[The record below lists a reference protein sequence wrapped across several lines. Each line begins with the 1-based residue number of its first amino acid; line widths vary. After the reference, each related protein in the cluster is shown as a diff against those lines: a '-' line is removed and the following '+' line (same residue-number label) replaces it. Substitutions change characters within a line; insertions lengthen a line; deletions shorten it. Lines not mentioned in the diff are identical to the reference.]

1 MATRNRTPLY
11 RKYRDALRHVRAP
24 AGAPSSSSSSGGG
37 GGGGPVIEM
46 ASLLRSDRP
55 YAPLSTDDPSAASSR
70 GAVTVGLPPAW
81 VDVSEEI
88 SANMQRART
97 KMAELA
103 KAHAK
108 ALMPSFGDG
117 RDDQRAIEILTH
129 EVTDLLKKS
138 EKRLQKLSMKD
149 SSEDSNVRKNVQRSL
164 ATDLQSLSMEFRKKQ
179 STYLKQLRQ
188 QKEGQDGVDL
198 EMNMN
203 GSKSTFELGDDE
215 FEDVGFT
222 EVQMSKLKKSE
233 AFTREREREIE
244 QVVESVNEL
253 AQIMKDLSV
262 LVIDQGTIIDRID
275 YNIQNVAA
283 SVEEGYKQLQKAE
296 RTQKKGGM
304 VMCATTLVSA
314 CMHGSAVTLVFVSAA
329 AKLEV
334 SYYAYYGKK
343 LDPEPWRCRRTDG
356 KKWRCSK
363 EAHPDSK
370 YCERH
375 MHRGRNRS
383 RKPVESK
390 TAAPAPQSQP
400 QLSNVTTAT
409 HDADA
414 PLPSLTVGAKTHGL
428 SLGGAGS
435 SQFHVDA
442 PSYGSKYSLGAKAD
456 VGELSFFSG
465 ASGNTRGFTID
476 SPTDSSWHSLPSS
489 VPPYPMSKPRD
500 SGLLPGAYSYSH
512 LEPSQELGQVTIA
525 SLSQEQERRSFG
537 GGAGGMLGNVKHE
550 NQPLRPFFDEWPGR
564 RDSWSE
570 MDEERSNQT
579 SFSTTQLS
587 ISIPMPRYDE
597 RKICAREFQKEQCR

>member
-24 AGAPSSSSSSGGG
+24 AGAPSSSGG

-46 ASLLRSDRP
+46 ASLLLSDRP
-55 YAPLSTDDPSAASSR
+55 YAPLSTEDPSGSRR

-117 RDDQRAIEILTH
+117 RDDQRAIEVLTH
-129 EVTDLLKKS
+129 EVTGLLKRS

-164 ATDLQSLSMEFRKKQ
+164 ATDLQNLSMEFRKKQ
-179 STYLKQLRQ
+179 SSYLKQLRQ

-198 EMNMN
+198 EMNIN
-203 GSKSTFELGDDE
+203 GTKSTFEDDE
-215 FEDVGFT
+215 SDDVGFT
-222 EVQMSKLKKSE
+222 EFQMSKLKKSE

-304 VMCATTLVSA
+304 VMCATVLVILIFI
-314 CMHGSAVTLVFVSAA
+314 MIVL
-329 AKLEV
+329 LIL
-334 SYYAYYGKK
+334 KK
-343 LDPEPWRCRRTDG
+343 II
-356 KKWRCSK
+356 
-363 EAHPDSK
+363 
-370 YCERH
+370 
-375 MHRGRNRS
+375 
-383 RKPVESK
+383 
-390 TAAPAPQSQP
+390 
-400 QLSNVTTAT
+400 
-409 HDADA
+409 
-414 PLPSLTVGAKTHGL
+414 
-428 SLGGAGS
+428 
-435 SQFHVDA
+435 F
-442 PSYGSKYSLGAKAD
+442 
-456 VGELSFFSG
+456 
-465 ASGNTRGFTID
+465 
-476 SPTDSSWHSLPSS
+476 
-489 VPPYPMSKPRD
+489 
-500 SGLLPGAYSYSH
+500 
-512 LEPSQELGQVTIA
+512 
-525 SLSQEQERRSFG
+525 
-537 GGAGGMLGNVKHE
+537 
-550 NQPLRPFFDEWPGR
+550 
-564 RDSWSE
+564 
-570 MDEERSNQT
+570 
-579 SFSTTQLS
+579 
-587 ISIPMPRYDE
+587 
-597 RKICAREFQKEQCR
+597 